1 MNMYKIIRLVIGALL
16 AVAGVY
22 FIFSPTATIAV
33 MAWIVGI
40 FMIVHAL
47 SKIGVWQERKAL
59 GFAENYE
66 LAGAII
72 SLLFGAGLIISNF
85 FQAMVGTFI
94 IYLFAAWIATLG
106 VIRLLVASNLRR
118 LQADI
123 SVRIN
128 NYNTQ
133 MINGALLILVAIVMF
148 IRPGMIAAMIG
159 IFVGICLLLFGVQQV
174 VSTLRE

>member
-1 MNMYKIIRLVIGALL
+1 MDIYKIIRLVIGAALS
-16 AVAGVY
+16 VAGVY
-22 FIFSPTATIAV
+22 CIISPSTTIAV

-40 FMIVHAL
+40 FMVVHAI
-47 SKIGVWQERKAL
+47 SKIGIWQERKAL

-66 LAGAII
+66 LAGAVI
-72 SLLFGAGLIISNF
+72 SLLFGAALIISNF

-94 IYLFAAWIATLG
+94 IYIFAAWIATLG

-133 MINGALLILVAIVMF
+133 MINGALLILVAIVIF
-148 IRPGMIAAMIG
+148 IRPDMIVAMIG
-159 IFVGICLLLFGVQQV
+159 IFIGICLLVFGVQQV
-174 VSTLRE
+174 ISTLRE